1 MTTKQRIFFQLLSNL
16 VHHSGYKGRK
26 VIIKEN
32 LAFEFLPALI
42 SSGRIKGIL
51 YQVRNPLGVVSSM
64 LRSQNH
70 MSDINLV
77 IDKWN
82 REQWAFIRAIGYMR
96 DNLNTISYR
105 YEDLVN
111 KPDQMIEILRP
122 FFKLQ
127 IKRV

>member
-1 MTTKQRIFFQLLSNL
+1 
-16 VHHSGYKGRK
+16 
-26 VIIKEN
+26 
-32 LAFEFLPALI
+32 
-42 SSGRIKGIL
+42 
-51 YQVRNPLGVVSSM
+51 M
-64 LRSQNH
+64 LHSQNH

>member
-1 MTTKQRIFFQLLSNL
+1 MFNATF
-16 VHHSGYKGRK
+16 
-26 VIIKEN
+26 
-32 LAFEFLPALI
+32 
-42 SSGRIKGIL
+42 
-51 YQVRNPLGVVSSM
+51 
-64 LRSQNH
+64 QNH

-122 FFKLQ
+122 FFQ
-127 IKRV
+127 VVIKRV